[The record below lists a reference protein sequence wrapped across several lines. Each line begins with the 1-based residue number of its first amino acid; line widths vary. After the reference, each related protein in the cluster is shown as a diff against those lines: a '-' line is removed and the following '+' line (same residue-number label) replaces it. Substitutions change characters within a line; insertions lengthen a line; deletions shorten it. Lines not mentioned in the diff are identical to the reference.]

1 MMQNYIW
8 LNWAIMLASI
18 AGLMWLGWK
27 SSATVHKGGDA
38 ESGFLIAGRSLG
50 PFVGAA
56 TIVATGYSGWGFMG
70 SPGVAYHYGAV
81 ELLGNFMFAPAMVI
95 AVLLF
100 ARFLSVRAERM
111 DSCTIPEYAARIHA
125 DGMLARWVQ
134 GVAAAMTIILLLVF
148 LTSQIKA
155 VGILAAGWLDL
166 PEAWGATLMIAIII
180 VYTVAGGLLAVAW
193 TDALMLVGMMIA
205 ALIICV
211 QIFSDLPPLALVQAL
226 NQIDPGLVN
235 PATAQPYGQGA
246 GSVFL
251 VLPYAFMFSAVL
263 PYMAVRFLAFR
274 PDVKFTTVAAWI
286 APFAC
291 ILSLIPV
298 VGLYMRVRMPD
309 LAQADQAMPVY
320 LQTFLHPALGGFIT
334 LCILFAMQS
343 TANSLLHTVASA
355 ASHDL
360 RRALFPR
367 HHNPATV
374 LFLNR
379 ASVVVFGL
387 AGLLMM
393 LFAPPFLL
401 SWLGILGTGTL
412 LAALVGPIF
421 VSTFWAGNGWGALAG
436 MISGFVVSGSLL
448 LWTDTGWVV
457 GPLVGCL
464 ISTIAYVGVSLM
476 TGGPFGRQLRM
487 S

>member
-1 MMQNYIW
+1 MNQYIW
-8 LNWAIMLASI
+8 MNWLIMAASI
-18 AGLMWLGWK
+18 GALLWLGWK
-27 SSATVHKGGDA
+27 SSVTVHADNDD

-70 SPGVAYHYGAV
+70 SPGVTYQYGAV

-95 AVLLF
+95 AVLFF
-100 ARFLSVRAERM
+100 ARFLSTRAEKM
-111 DSCTIPEYAARIHA
+111 KSCTIPEYAARIHA
-125 DGMLARWVQ
+125 DGALGRWVQ
-134 GVAAAMTIILLLVF
+134 GIAATLTIILLLVF

-166 PEAWGATLMIAIII
+166 PEAWGATLMISIII
-180 VYTVAGGLLAVAW
+180 LYTVLGGLLAVAW

-205 ALIICV
+205 AVVICI
-211 QIFSDLPPLALVQAL
+211 QIFSDLSPLALIAAL
-226 NQIDPGLVN
+226 NEIDPGLVN
-235 PATAQPYGQGA
+235 PTSAQPYGDNA

-274 PDVKFTTVAAWI
+274 PDVRFSTVAMYV

-298 VGLYMRVRMPD
+298 VGLYMRVRMPE
-309 LAQADQAMPVY
+309 LAAADQAMPVY
-320 LQTFLHPALGGFIT
+320 LSTFLHPALGGFVT

-367 HHNPATV
+367 HENPRTV

-379 ASVVVFGL
+379 AAVVVLGF

-393 LFAPPFLL
+393 FYAPPFLL

-421 VSTFWAGNGWGALAG
+421 VSSFWCGNGWGAIAAMLG
-436 MISGFVVSGSLL
+436 GFVTSGSML
-448 LWTDTGWVV
+448 LWTDAGWVM
-457 GPLVGCL
+457 GPLTGCVVSVGFYF
-464 ISTIAYVGVSLM
+464 AVSVM
-476 TGGPFGRQLRM
+476 TGRSSRQALLAT
-487 S
+487 

>member
-1 MMQNYIW
+1 MQDYIW
-8 LNWAIMLASI
+8 LNWLIMAISVV
-18 AGLMWLGWK
+18 GLLWLGWK
-27 SSATVHKGGDA
+27 SSATMHQGGDD

-70 SPGVAYHYGAV
+70 SPGVAYQYGAV

-100 ARFLSVRAERM
+100 ARFLSDRAEKM
-111 DSCTIPEYAARIHA
+111 KSCTIPEYAARVHA
-125 DGMLARWVQ
+125 TGTLGRWVQ
-134 GVAAAMTIILLLVF
+134 GVAAAMTIVLLLVF

-166 PEAWGATLMIAIII
+166 PEAWGAVLMISIII

-205 ALIICV
+205 AVIICV
-211 QIFSDLPPLALVQAL
+211 QVFSDLSPMALIAAL
-226 NQIDPGLVN
+226 NEVDPHLVN
-235 PATAQPYGQGA
+235 PPTAQPYGMHA
-246 GSVFL
+246 GSVFM

-274 PDVKFTTVAAWI
+274 PDVRFSTVAMYV

-298 VGLYMRVRMPD
+298 VGLYMRVRMPE

-320 LQTFLHPALGGFIT
+320 LQTFLHPALGGFVT

-367 HHNPATV
+367 HENAATV

-379 ASVVVFGL
+379 AAVVVFGIM
-387 AGLLMM
+387 GLTMM
-393 LFAPPFLL
+393 LYAPPFLL

-421 VSTFWAGNGWGALAG
+421 ISSFWLGNGWGALAG
-436 MISGFVVSGSLL
+436 MISGFVTAGSLL
-448 LWTDTGWVV
+448 LWTDAGWVV

-464 ISTIAYVGVSLM
+464 ISGLCYVGFSLA
-476 TGGPFGRQLRM
+476 TAGTARPVHQAT
-487 S
+487 

>member
-1 MMQNYIW
+1 MQNYIW
-8 LNWAIMLASI
+8 LNWAIMLASV
-18 AGLMWLGWK
+18 AGLLWLGWK
-27 SSATVHKGGDA
+27 SSATVHEGGDD

-70 SPGVAYHYGAV
+70 SPGVAYQYGAV

-100 ARFLSVRAERM
+100 ARFLSNRAEQM
-111 DSCTIPEYAARIHA
+111 HSCTIPEYAARIHA
-125 DGMLARWVQ
+125 DGLLGRWVQ
-134 GVAAAMTIILLLVF
+134 GVAAAMTIVLLLVF

-155 VGILAAGWLDL
+155 VGILAAGWLDM
-166 PEAWGATLMIAIII
+166 PEAWGATLMISIII

-211 QIFSDLPPLALVQAL
+211 QIFTDLPPLELVRAI
-226 NQIDPGLVN
+226 NAIDPNLVN
-235 PATAQPYGQGA
+235 PPTAEPYGKGPGA
-246 GSVFL
+246 VFL
-251 VLPYAFMFSAVL
+251 ILPYAFMFSAVL

-274 PDVKFTTVAAWI
+274 PDVKFTTVAAYV

-291 ILSLIPV
+291 ILSLIPI
-298 VGLYMRVRMPD
+298 VGLYMRVRMAE
-309 LAQADQAMPVY
+309 LGQADQAMPVY
-320 LQTFLHPALGGFIT
+320 LRTFLHPALGGFIT

-355 ASHDL
+355 ASHDM
-360 RRALFPR
+360 RCALFPR
-367 HHNPATV
+367 HENPATA
-374 LFLNR
+374 LFINR
-379 ASVVVFGL
+379 AAVVVLGL
-387 AGLLMM
+387 AGLVMM

-421 VSTFWAGNGWGALAG
+421 VSSFWCGNGWGALAG

-448 LWTDTGWVV
+448 LWSDAGWVV
-457 GPLVGCL
+457 GPLIGCL
-464 ISTIAYVGVSLM
+464 VSTISYVGVSLL
-476 TGGPFGRQLRM
+476 TGGSFKGQLRV